1 MVSMRQPRSRIL
13 AALAVAAGAVLAAAS
28 PAGAHVEIDP
38 GSQPK
43 GATVTFAFRVP
54 DEEDNAS
61 TVRLDV
67 QFPTD
72 HPIANVLVEVKPGW
86 TFTTQTQ
93 KLTKPITTADGT
105 FSTAVTEISWVSAGG
120 QITPGGFDRFEV
132 FGGPLPKN
140 TSQLTFKAVQTY
152 SNGDVV
158 RWIELPT
165 KGAPTPDHPAPVMRL
180 TKAATSNGG

>member
-1 MVSMRQPRSRIL
+1 MSRARGWRIL
-13 AALAVAAGAVLAAAS
+13 GGVAVVVGVVAGAAV
-28 PAGAHVEIDP
+28 PAGAHVEVDP

-43 GATVTFAFRVP
+43 GSTGEFSFRVP
-54 DEEDNAS
+54 NEEDTAS

-72 HPIANVLVEVKPGW
+72 HPIANVLVQVKPGW

-93 KLTKPITTADGT
+93 NLKQPIKTDDGT
-105 FSTAVTEISWVSAGG
+105 FNQAVTEVSWVSSGA
-120 QITPGGFDRFEV
+120 QIPPGGFELFTV
-132 FGGPLPKN
+132 FGGPLPTN
-140 TSQLTFKAVQTY
+140 TSQLVFKAVQTY

-165 KGAPTPDHPAPVMRL
+165 KGAPPPDHPAPTLKL
-180 TKAATSNGG
+180 TKAVPSGG